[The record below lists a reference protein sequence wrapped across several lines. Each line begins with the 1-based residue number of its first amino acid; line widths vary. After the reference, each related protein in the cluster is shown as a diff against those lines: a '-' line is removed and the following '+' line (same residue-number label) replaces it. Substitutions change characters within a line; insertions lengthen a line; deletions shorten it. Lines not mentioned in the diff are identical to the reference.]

1 MLLRLL
7 VLMVL
12 VLVLMVL
19 LLWQPLLVPRPGTQ
33 LRNTPDR
40 DCARK
45 RTGPRACQ
53 KVLSLGIV
61 GRKRRRT
68 APGGRGGEDLGSKVE
83 GVCVGGEETR
93 EVGRLI
99 LFGGGGVRII

>member
-1 MLLRLL
+1 MLLRLRLRLL
-7 VLMVL
+7 VPVL
-12 VLVLMVL
+12 VL
-19 LLWQPLLVPRPGTQ
+19 LLWQPVLVPRPDTQ

-68 APGGRGGEDLGSKVE
+68 APGGRGGEDLGGKVE

-99 LFGGGGVRII
+99 LFDGGGVRII

>member
-1 MLLRLL
+1 MLLRLRLL
-7 VLMVL
+7 VL
-12 VLVLMVL
+12 VL
-19 LLWQPLLVPRPGTQ
+19 LLWQLVPRPDTQ

-61 GRKRRRT
+61 GRERRRT
-68 APGGRGGEDLGSKVE
+68 APGGRGGEDLGGKVE

>member
-1 MLLRLL
+1 MLLRLRLL
-7 VLMVL
+7 VLVL
-12 VLVLMVL
+12 VLVL
-19 LLWQPLLVPRPGTQ
+19 LLWQPVLVPRPDTQ

-61 GRKRRRT
+61 GRERRRT
-68 APGGRGGEDLGSKVE
+68 VAERRGGLDLGSKVE